1 MIVLMTRANFECPIF
16 LSSERNDDEQTTNSR
31 RSTLRLLSKRVVL
44 YSETGNA
51 KVDFLHI
58 ANKIAR
64 KVKVIYDRASIPTV
78 TEYRTIQLII
88 TYNDSCWKLRKLSNC
103 KINK

>member
-1 MIVLMTRANFECPIF
+1 MSKLPTWEEVFWDCF
-16 LSSERNDDEQTTNSR
+16 QEQE
-31 RSTLRLLSKRVVL
+31 VL

-64 KVKVIYDRASIPTV
+64 KVKAIYDRTSTPTA
-78 TEYRTIQLII
+78 TEYRTIM
-88 TYNDSCWKLRKLSNC
+88 NV
-103 KINK
+103 